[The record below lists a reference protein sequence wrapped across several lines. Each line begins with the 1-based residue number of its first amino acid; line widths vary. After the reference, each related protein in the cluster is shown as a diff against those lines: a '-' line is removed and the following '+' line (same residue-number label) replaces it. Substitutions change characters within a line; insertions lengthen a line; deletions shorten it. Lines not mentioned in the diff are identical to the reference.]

1 MSLLKRIFQ
10 FFYKEELIKENIV
23 KVNIHTGDKSCI
35 CERNARGENISG
47 WCSKHHED
55 WL

>member
-1 MSLLKRIFQ
+1 MGLLERLFQ
-10 FFYKEELIKENIV
+10 FFSKE
-23 KVNIHTGDKSCI
+23 KVVQVEKVDNSCI

>member
-1 MSLLKRIFQ
+1 MGLLKRLFQ
-10 FFYKEELIKENIV
+10 FFSKE
-23 KVNIHTGDKSCI
+23 KVVQVDNSCI
-35 CERNARGENISG
+35 CERNARGEDISG

>member
-1 MSLLKRIFQ
+1 MSFLKKILFN
-10 FFYKEELIKENIV
+10 FFYKEKLIKV
-23 KVNIHTGDKSCI
+23 DKSCI